1 MHEEIRYKCEKCK
14 KTLNNKDNLR
24 QHILS
29 IHERKMYQ
37 CEKCEK
43 SFNQRSNLKRHVL
56 SFHKGFKVK
65 CPECGQDYCDQNS
78 FQRHFN
84 SIHKGERLLRH
95 GVNAKICQQEGKT
108 KEQKEKSKPSNLP
121 KPKKGMWIVKL
132 EKLTT
137 FETVTFSGIS

>member
-1 MHEEIRYKCEKCK
+1 
-14 KTLNNKDNLR
+14 
-24 QHILS
+24 
-29 IHERKMYQ
+29 MYQ

-43 SFNQRSNLKRHVL
+43 SFNQRSNLKRHIL

-78 FQRHFN
+78 FQRHLN

-108 KEQKEKSKPSNLP
+108 KEQKEKSKTSNLL

-137 FETVTFSGIS
+137 FETISFSGIS